1 MSALKVNQIKAK
13 LRAMFE
19 AHLDLSDI
27 SATDVERDAK
37 ILTRCLAA
45 FAVYTET
52 GCSEKDAAFA
62 VWDGADDN
70 GIDAAY
76 YDPSDSRVLFVQ
88 SKWIQKGSGEPAAA
102 DIGTFAKGIKDA
114 IEQDLSLFD
123 SRLQSKLSDISIQL
137 NTPGT
142 RVCFVLVSTG
152 ASSLAKHGQSRIDD
166 LLSELNGNDPEPIA
180 SAVVMGLQEVYGRLA
195 NDPLHD
201 NLLLEANILDWAY
214 VGAPYPAY
222 FGIVD
227 GLTLKGWWVKH
238 GKRVVAANI
247 RHALG
252 STEVNNEIK
261 ATALSY
267 PEKFW
272 YFNNGIT
279 LIADEASKAPVSVA
293 SKSAGVFSFKGASV
307 VNGAQTISSLARV
320 PDDSKLASVRV
331 PVRVILLK
339 GAPDGFGGEV
349 TRTNNLQNRIESR
362 DFVAQDDEQKRL
374 RQEMAIEGVDYQFV
388 RSEESVPGPNSC
400 ELVEVTTALAC
411 ASSDATLAVLVKT
424 GISSRFFVDLTKPP
438 YRTIFNPSLSGAK
451 AYNAVA
457 TQRSIDAWIEQKKRG
472 LPKKSGQ
479 GWGVLIHGN
488 RILAA
493 AVFSRIGDKN
503 LAQPIESFGKKIGSL
518 NIDQLCD
525 DVYVKMVDA
534 VQTHYPAKFL
544 AVLFKNV
551 TMSKHVY
558 ALAS

>member
-19 AHLDLSDI
+19 SHLHLADVSSSD
-27 SATDVERDAK
+27 AERDVK

-45 FAVYTET
+45 FAIYSET
-52 GCSEKDAAFA
+52 GCSEKDAANA
-62 VWDGADDN
+62 VWDGPDDN

-88 SKWIQKGSGEPAAA
+88 SKFIQKGAGEPAAA
-102 DIGTFAKGIKDA
+102 DIGTFAKGVKDA
-114 IEQDLSLFD
+114 IEQDLSLFHL
-123 SRLQSKLSDISIQL
+123 RLQGKLSDISVQL

-142 RVCFVLVSTG
+142 RVCFLLVSTG
-152 ASSLAKHGQSRIDD
+152 ASTLGKHGQARIDD
-166 LLSELNGNDPEPIA
+166 LLNELNDNDPEPMA
-180 SAVVMGLQEVYGRLA
+180 SATVMGLQQVYGRLA

-201 NLLLEANILDWAY
+201 SVVLDATILDWAY
-214 VGAPYPAY
+214 VGSPFPAY
-222 FGIVD
+222 FGVID

-238 GKRVVAANI
+238 GKRVVSANI

-261 ATALSY
+261 TTASSS
-267 PEKFW
+267 PERFW

-293 SKSAGVFSFKGASV
+293 SKSAGVFSLKGASV

-320 PDDSKLASVRV
+320 TEDSKLAEVRV

-339 GAPDGFGGEV
+339 GAPEGFGGDV
-349 TRTNNLQNRIESR
+349 TRTNNLQNRIEPR

-374 RQEMAIEGVDYQFV
+374 RQEMAIEGVEYQFV
-388 RSEESVPGPNSC
+388 RSEEPVASSSSC

-411 ASSDATLAVLVKT
+411 ASSDATLAVQVKT
-424 GISSRFFVDLTKPP
+424 GVSSRFFADLTKPP

-451 AYNAVA
+451 AYNTVLV
-457 TQRSIDAWIEQKKRG
+457 QRAIDAWIEQKKREVQ
-472 LPKKSGQ
+472 KKSGQ

-493 AVFSRIGDKN
+493 AVFSRIGAKQLN
-503 LAQPIESFGKKIGSL
+503 QPIATFEKAIASL
-518 NIDQLCD
+518 NIGLLCE
-525 DVYVKMVDA
+525 DVYTKMVGA

-551 TMSKHVY
+551 TMSKHVFS
-558 ALAS
+558 LAT

>member
-19 AHLDLSDI
+19 SHLDLTDI
-27 SATDVERDAK
+27 SPSDAERDVK

-45 FAVYTET
+45 FAIYTEA
-52 GCSEKDAAFA
+52 GCSEKDAANA

-88 SKWIQKGSGEPAAA
+88 SKFIQKGAGEPAAA
-102 DIGTFAKGIKDA
+102 DIGTFVNGAKDA
-114 IEQDLSLFD
+114 IEQDLSLFH
-123 SRLQSKLSDISIQL
+123 SRLQSKLSDISVQL

-142 RVCFVLVSTG
+142 RVCFLVVSTG
-152 ASSLAKHGQSRIDD
+152 ASTLAKHGQARIEH
-166 LLSELNGNDPEPIA
+166 LLNELNGNDPEPMA
-180 SAVVMGLQEVYGRLA
+180 SATVMGLQQVYGRLA

-201 NLLLEANILDWAY
+201 SLVLEATLLDWAF
-214 VGAPYPAY
+214 VGTPFPAY
-222 FGIVD
+222 FGVID

-238 GKRVVAANI
+238 GKRVVSANI

-252 STEVNNEIK
+252 LTEVNNEIK
-261 ATALSY
+261 ATALNS

-279 LIADEASKAPVSVA
+279 LIADEASKAPVSMA

-320 PDDSKLASVRV
+320 TEDSKLADVRV

-339 GAPDGFGGEV
+339 GAPAGFGGEV
-349 TRTNNLQNRIESR
+349 TRTNNLQNRIEPR

-374 RQEMAIEGVDYQFV
+374 RQEMAIEGVEYQFV
-388 RSEESVPGPNSC
+388 RSEESVASQNSC

-411 ASSDATLAVLVKT
+411 ASSDASLAVQVKT
-424 GISSRFFVDLTKPP
+424 GVSSRFFADLTKPP
-438 YRTIFNPSLSGAK
+438 YRTIFNPSLSGAQ
-451 AYNAVA
+451 AYNTVVV
-457 TQRSIDAWIEQKKRG
+457 QRAIDAWIEQKKREIQ
-472 LPKKSGQ
+472 KKSGQ

-493 AVFSRIGDKN
+493 AVFSRIGDKQ
-503 LAQPIESFGKKIGSL
+503 LTQPIESFSKALASL
-518 NIDQLCD
+518 NVEPLCEQ
-525 DVYVKMVDA
+525 VYTKMVSA

-544 AVLFKNV
+544 AVLFKNLK
-551 TMSKHVY
+551 MSKHVFT
-558 ALAS
+558 LAN